1 MTDRLMRWKQQA
13 RLSSLEKMAQ
23 EQAETVLAERS
34 RSDPLPEWKERAEC
48 LDMNHL
54 HLSWAQYL
62 WASHFV
68 SLPSMS
74 LLVYGLVKM
83 VGLHVLKKIGILKQP
98 SDEHLRQT
106 AGRLLLETSCAIQ
119 LASIS
124 EKDGK
129 EVGKF
134 VWPSIP

>member
-54 HLSWAQYL
+54 HLSWVQYL

-68 SLPSMS
+68 SLPSLS
-74 LLVYGLVKM
+74 LLLYGRIKM
-83 VGLHVLKKIGILKQP
+83 VVLHTLKKMGIIRQP
-98 SDEHLRQT
+98 SDEHLSHT
-106 AGRLLLETSCAIQ
+106 AGRLLLETS
-119 LASIS
+119 
-124 EKDGK
+124 
-129 EVGKF
+129 
-134 VWPSIP
+134 